1 MGHERRR
8 RADRGLLL
16 LGGLA
21 VGAGILAVLFAG
33 AVLADDEPSYSAF
46 NGKQTYKTLCM
57 NCHGV
62 DGKGDGYLA
71 KELRTEPTDLTM
83 LARKNGGEYPAER
96 VAQSIDG
103 REEVKTHGR
112 REMPVW
118 GDVLVWTQTDDATR
132 QAEVKR
138 KVGEL
143 VEYLRTIQAPG
154 DKKQ

>member
-1 MGHERRR
+1 MRHEQQR
-8 RADRGLLL
+8 RADRTLLVWT
-16 LGGLA
+16 GLA
-21 VGAGILAVLFAG
+21 VGAGVLAILFAG

-71 KELRTEPTDLTM
+71 KELRTPPTDLTT
-83 LARKNGGEYPAER
+83 LAKENGGEFPAER
-96 VAQSIDG
+96 VARSIDG
-103 REEVKTHGR
+103 REEVKTHGK

-118 GDVLVWTQTDDATR
+118 GDVLVWTEKDSATR
-132 QAEVKR
+132 QAEVER

-143 VEYLRTIQAPG
+143 VEYLRTIQEPA
-154 DKKQ
+154 DTK